1 VLEVSA
7 QLQEYLE
14 GTYFLLADTCV
25 LHPISL
31 TLSLEGDLSRQ
42 TVLEK
47 RAILR
52 GVVQAQGLASR
63 RPFVGTVGFWFRE
76 ARLTYDG
83 AFLGDDDKPY
93 RLLGE
98 KDLDLI
104 LGIRALTRL
113 EATVFCYKNPE
124 TEATLVAWLRAEEPA
139 NTSAHLGRG
148 GVDVPRAMLRDARG
162 SEEFARVQVEIDWRR
177 DGLRTLKSLRLHA
190 GLR

>member
-1 VLEVSA
+1 VLEVNAS
-7 QLQEYLE
+7 LQEYLE
-14 GTYFLLADTCV
+14 GTYFLLADTCA

-47 RAILR
+47 RAMLR

-83 AFLGDDDKPY
+83 AFLGDDEKPY

-98 KDLDLI
+98 KDLDLV

-113 EATVFCYKNPE
+113 EATIFRYKSAE
-124 TEATLVAWLRAEEPA
+124 TESALIAWLRSAEATSTPA
-139 NTSAHLGRG
+139 QLGRG
-148 GVDVPRAMLRDARG
+148 SVDVPRAMLRDARG
-162 SEEFARVQVEIDWRR
+162 GEEFGRAQVEIDWRR